1 MTEKAP
7 DDQQT
12 KLSFEEALLKL
23 EAIVAQLE
31 NGGLALEDSM
41 QAFEE
46 GMKLNAFCT
55 AKLKEA
61 ETKIEKLVRS
71 KEDGTLA
78 WEPYQ
83 K

>member
-1 MTEKAP
+1 MTDTTPEAP
-7 DDQQT
+7 QT
-12 KLSFEEALLKL
+12 QLSFEEALQRL
-23 EAIVAQLE
+23 ETIVAQLE

-41 QAFEE
+41 KAFEE